1 MNETL
6 NIDQNKQQQQN
17 NDHNNKRISCSD
29 SPISNT
35 SSSTSLSIN
44 FVQPEHYFVL
54 KKWAIII
61 WTVCSILIQLFQLLV
76 ALRMPEQ
83 SSIELQKRFFYV
95 DKHFIRRYIITLALG
110 TSLTAILFNMIGLLA
125 SIIEGYYLTII
136 YIIYSIIH
144 ALTIMI
150 VDFDLNTPFL
160 IICLI
165 HWSMIGLIILFIID
179 LKDRYNSRNNP

>member
-6 NIDQNKQQQQN
+6 NIDQNKQQQQQQNNN

-95 DKHFIRRYIITLALG
+95 DKHFIRV
-110 TSLTAILFNMIGLLA
+110 N
-125 SIIEGYYLTII
+125 
-136 YIIYSIIH
+136 
-144 ALTIMI
+144 
-150 VDFDLNTPFL
+150 
-160 IICLI
+160 
-165 HWSMIGLIILFIID
+165 IILIQKHYHFFINVYHF
-179 LKDRYNSRNNP
+179 LFQFTNSDI